1 MTYTNAMSCDHD
13 IFLCHAGIVG
23 LNNIKANDY
32 MNIVLQ
38 VRWWFD
44 WIIHLAVPS
53 QTTLPCMQALNHVA
67 PVRDFFLD
75 EKSYGHIVPPPGDQN
90 FVVGRHTQ
98 SVTVNGHDG
107 HVTVTCHCSATVW

>member
-1 MTYTNAMSCDHD
+1 MSCDHD

-90 FVVGRHTQ
+90 FVVGRIRNQ
-98 SVTVNGHDG
+98 
-107 HVTVTCHCSATVW
+107 